1 MIGTLPKTL
10 TVNGI
15 EYSIRTNFKDI
26 LKIIA
31 AFNDPELEDKEKI
44 YICLLIIY
52 KDFDSLPQKDYEEA
66 FKAALDFMD
75 CGMKNDGHKS
85 PRIMDWEQDGK
96 ILFPAINKV
105 AGRETRSIKYLH
117 WWTFI
122 GFYMEISEGVFSH
135 VISMRLKKAKGKPL
149 DKWERQYWNENKSLC
164 VLKPKLTAE
173 EQEERD
179 RLNALLS

>member
-1 MIGTLPKTL
+1 MIGALPKTL
-10 TVNGI
+10 TVNGV

-52 KDFDSLPQKDYEEA
+52 RDFDSLPQKDYEEA

-85 PRIMDWEQDGK
+85 PRIYGLGARRKNTLSGYKQSSR
-96 ILFPAINKV
+96 ARN
-105 AGRETRSIKYLH
+105 T
-117 WWTFI
+117 
-122 GFYMEISEGVFSH
+122 
-135 VISMRLKKAKGKPL
+135 L
-149 DKWERQYWNENKSLC
+149 D
-164 VLKPKLTAE
+164 
-173 EQEERD
+173 
-179 RLNALLS
+179 